1 MSTGSSTTIAVESL
15 RLLLDQIID
24 DVLSNPLYWTKTV
37 QTMVSSLGKADV
49 VLTTLGPTTVTKS
62 LHRILETAGI
72 EVTET
77 GAATPPPPDNL
88 RGGSG
93 DIAIVGMSGRFPGGE
108 SLDEFWKSI
117 EQGRDLHKKV
127 ACLCSCRTNVLAD
140 GGPLNRFRKTDLMW
154 RRIVIRLDY

>member
-1 MSTGSSTTIAVESL
+1 MRPKKNAHIMSTGSSTAIAVDSL

-37 QTMVSSLGKADV
+37 QAIVSSLGKTDV

-72 EVTET
+72 KVTET
-77 GAATPPPPDNL
+77 GTANPPPPDNI

-117 EQGRDLHKKV
+117 EQGRDLHTKV
-127 ACLCSCRTNVLAD
+127 ACFA
-140 GGPLNRFRKTDLMW
+140 
-154 RRIVIRLDY
+154 LDSNF

>member
-1 MSTGSSTTIAVESL
+1 MRPKKNAHIMSTGSATTIAAQSL

-37 QTMVSSLGKADV
+37 QAVVSSLGRTDV
-49 VLTTLGPTTVTKS
+49 ILTTLGPTTVTKS
-62 LHRILETAGI
+62 LRRILETAAI
-72 EVTET
+72 KVTET
-77 GAATPPPPDNL
+77 GAANLPPPDNL

-127 ACLCSCRTNVLAD
+127 ACFYSC
-140 GGPLNRFRKTDLMW
+140 
-154 RRIVIRLDY
+154 